1 MREKALVIS
10 TNGDKAVVQVT
21 RSTACEHCSAKCMVA
36 NESIDINA
44 EVENS
49 VNAQVGDTVDVD
61 MEFSGVMSAS
71 AIAYGVPFVA
81 FFGGAALGYYVLSEL
96 LNMSR
101 DLIGLATGI
110 ILIVVSYLVIKQL
123 DKKGVFKKRF
133 IIKIVK

>member
-10 TNGDKAVVQVT
+10 TNGDKAVVQVS

-36 NESIDINA
+36 NESIDVKA
-44 EVENS
+44 EVENLTD
-49 VNAQVGDTVDVD
+49 AQVGDTVDVE

-71 AIAYGVPFVA
+71 AIAYGIPFVA
-81 FFGGAALGYYVLSEL
+81 FFAGAALGYYVLAAL
-96 LNMSR
+96 LNASP

-110 ILIVVSYLVIKQL
+110 ILIAASYGILKLL
-123 DKKGVFKKRF
+123 DKKGAFKKRF